1 MHSYVLFVSLL
12 LKGEVKTTLGF
23 YDRDP
28 LKVDRRTG
36 RAFNSRTG
44 RITLLGDA
52 AHPMVPFRAAGG
64 NSAILDA
71 RQLVHELSALLDKSS
86 VSSEDILRALSKFET
101 EMISRTT
108 PEVLGS
114 RSAMNVMHSSNRVMI
129 TLRNA
134 GMAIVNWKANTYT
147 HNKPLQMIVKG
158 ISIAVTVGALYG
170 AFSLAKRFKVAE
182 CVNEYLRTRKNKE

>member
-1 MHSYVLFVSLL
+1 MLIIITRLL

-23 YDRDP
+23 YDREP
-28 LKVDRRTG
+28 VKIDRKTG
-36 RAFNSRTG
+36 RAFHSKSG

-71 RQLVHELSALLDKSS
+71 QQLVNEMSVLLEKSS
-86 VSSEDILRALSKFET
+86 LVTRDDITTVLRKFES
-101 EMISRTT
+101 EMIARTT

-129 TLRNA
+129 KLRNA
-134 GMAIVNWKANTYT
+134 GMAFGNWKMNSFSK
-147 HNKPLQMIVKG
+147 NKKLQMIVKG
-158 ISIAVTVGALYG
+158 VTMAVTVGALYG
-170 AFSLAKRFKVAE
+170 AFCLAKGTPFVTK
-182 CVNEYLRTRKNKE
+182 CVNYFHDLKK

>member
-1 MHSYVLFVSLL
+1 MNVRLL

-28 LKVDRRTG
+28 IKVDRKTG
-36 RAFNSRTG
+36 RAFKSRTG

-71 RQLVHELSALLDKSS
+71 RQLVHELSKLLDKPS
-86 VSSEDILRALSKFET
+86 VTREDISSALRKFET
-101 EMISRTT
+101 EMVVRTT

-114 RSAMNVMHSSNRVMI
+114 RSAMNVLHSTNRVI
-129 TLRNA
+129 IALRNA
-134 GMAIVNWKANTYT
+134 GMSFGNWKMNTYAK
-147 HNKPLQMIVKG
+147 NKPLQMIVKG
-158 ISIAVTVGALYG
+158 ISIAVSIGALYG
-170 AFSLAKRFKVAE
+170 AISLAKRFKVAD
-182 CVNEYLRTRKNKE
+182 CVKKYVYNSKK